1 MSTGTDNSQSNNP
14 QQSQHSRRSQ
24 YAWATYDWANS
35 AFASTVMAGFF
46 PIFFKQY
53 WSADTAATT
62 STFYLGLGNSLAS
75 LLIVIAA
82 PVLGALADS
91 GNLKKRML
99 ASFACAGALAT
110 IGFFFVAEGLWPLAI
125 TLYVIGIIGF
135 SGANVFYDALL
146 VVVSDSSER
155 HRVSALGYAL
165 GYLGG
170 GILFTVNV
178 LMTLKPEWFG
188 LADKVAAVKWSFVSV
203 AIWWLI
209 FTMPIL
215 LFVNENNADSKN
227 APPPSNEPFATRIK
241 QAFAQL
247 KQTLGNIRMHRNA
260 AIFLL
265 AYWLYIDGVATI
277 IRMAVDYGLS
287 IGLPSE
293 SLIIALILVQAIGFP
308 ATLLFGWL
316 AQRTTAKRGLWIGL
330 WVYVAATTYAYFM
343 DSSFEFYLLACVL
356 GLVQGGVQA
365 LSRSLFSQL
374 IPEEKSGEFFGFL
387 NMMGKAA
394 AVVGPVLVGVTAHL
408 TGDPRLGIV
417 SVLLLF
423 LSGMFLLLF
432 VREPEAASHGRN

>member
-14 QQSQHSRRSQ
+14 QQSQHS
-24 YAWATYDWANS
+24 
-35 AFASTVMAGFF
+35 

-155 HRVSALGYAL
+155 HRVSALGY
-165 GYLGG
+165 
-170 GILFTVNV
+170 
-178 LMTLKPEWFG
+178 
-188 LADKVAAVKWSFVSV
+188 ADKVAAVKWSFVSV

-432 VREPEAASHGRN
+432 VREPGAASHGRN

>member
-1 MSTGTDNSQSNNP
+1 
-14 QQSQHSRRSQ
+14 
-24 YAWATYDWANS
+24 
-35 AFASTVMAGFF
+35 
-46 PIFFKQY
+46 
-53 WSADTAATT
+53 
-62 STFYLGLGNSLAS
+62 
-75 LLIVIAA
+75 
-82 PVLGALADS
+82 
-91 GNLKKRML
+91 ML

-146 VVVSDSSER
+146 VVVSDSNER

-170 GILFTVNV
+170 GILFSVNV

-188 LADKVAAVKWSFVSV
+188 LADKVAAVKWSFISV
-203 AIWWLI
+203 AIWWLV
-209 FTMPIL
+209 FTLPIL
-215 LFVNENNADSKN
+215 LFVNEKDAQSENNN
-227 APPPSNEPFATRIK
+227 TSNKPFATRIK
-241 QAFAQL
+241 RAFEEL
-247 KQTLGNIRMHRNA
+247 KETLGNIRMHRNA

-308 ATLLFGWL
+308 ATLAFGWL
-316 AQRTTAKRGLWIGL
+316 AQKTTAKRGLWIGL
-330 WVYVAATTYAYFM
+330 WVYVAATAYAYFL
-343 DSSFEFYLLACVL
+343 DSSFEFYFLACVL

-394 AVVGPVLVGVTAHL
+394 AVVGPLLVGVTAHL
-408 TGDPRLGIV
+408 SGNPRLGIL

-432 VREPEAASHGRN
+432 VREPGTSRAARHN

>member
-1 MSTGTDNSQSNNP
+1 MQITNDSNDQSNNAR
-14 QQSQHSRRSQ
+14 HSRRSQ

-62 STFYLGLGNSLAS
+62 STFYLGIGNSLAS

-146 VVVSDSSER
+146 VVVSDSNER

-170 GILFTVNV
+170 GILFSVNV

-188 LADKVAAVKWSFVSV
+188 LADKVAAVKWSFISV
-203 AIWWLI
+203 AIWWLV
-209 FTMPIL
+209 FTLPIL
-215 LFVNENNADSKN
+215 LFVNEKDAQSENNN
-227 APPPSNEPFATRIK
+227 TSNKPFATRIK
-241 QAFAQL
+241 RAFEEL
-247 KQTLGNIRMHRNA
+247 KETLGNIRMHRNA

-308 ATLLFGWL
+308 ATLAFGWL
-316 AQRTTAKRGLWIGL
+316 AQKTTAKRGLWIGL
-330 WVYVAATTYAYFM
+330 WVYVAATAYAYFL
-343 DSSFEFYLLACVL
+343 DSSFEFYFLACVL

-394 AVVGPVLVGVTAHL
+394 AVVGPLLVGVTAHL
-408 TGDPRLGIV
+408 SGNPRLGIL

-432 VREPEAASHGRN
+432 VREPGTSRAARHN